1 MSLSLGLYRLQQVDL
16 QIDQIQARLDAI
28 RQTLENDAEIL
39 RARENFEA
47 ARQAQFQKEHALREA
62 EAATREQRIKIE
74 QVEARLYSG
83 LVKNPK
89 ELQDLQNEAAAL
101 KRHLGT
107 LEERELE
114 AIIAAEQ
121 AEERL
126 QQAGKWLEETS
137 VRRSE
142 RLQQLVGEQN
152 ALEKK
157 LEQLNAERL
166 ATRSALTAELLSVYQ
181 NLRQQRH
188 GVAVAQV
195 SDNSCAACGT
205 TLTAALQ
212 QIARSPSQLAH
223 CPSCGRIL
231 FAG

>member
-16 QIDQIQARLDAI
+16 QIDQIKVRLDAI
-28 RQTLENDAEIL
+28 RQTLENDSEL
-39 RARENFEA
+39 RQARENFEV
-47 ARQAQFQKEHALREA
+47 ARQVKFQKEHALREA
-62 EAATREQRIKIE
+62 EAATREQRLKIE
-74 QVEARLYSG
+74 QTEARLYSG

-101 KRHLGT
+101 KRHLVT

-114 AIIAAEQ
+114 AMIEAEQ
-121 AEERL
+121 AEEGL
-126 QQAGKWLEETS
+126 QQAGKLLEETQL
-137 VRRSE
+137 RRGE
-142 RLQQLVGEQN
+142 HLQQLVAEQN

-157 LEQLNAERL
+157 LEQLSAERL
-166 ATRSALTAELLSVYQ
+166 ATRSALTAELLNTYE
-181 NLRQQRH
+181 NLRQQRR

-212 QIARSPSQLAH
+212 QAARSTSQLAH
-223 CPSCGRIL
+223 CPTCGRIL

>member
-16 QIDQIQARLDAI
+16 QIDQIKARLDAI
-28 RQTLENDAEIL
+28 RQTLENDREL
-39 RARENFEA
+39 RQARENFEA
-47 ARQAQFQKEHALREA
+47 ARQVQFQKEHALREA
-62 EAATREQRIKIE
+62 EAATREQRLKIE
-74 QVEARLYSG
+74 QTEARLYSG

-101 KRHLGT
+101 KRHLVT

-114 AIIAAEQ
+114 AMIEAEQ
-121 AEERL
+121 AEEGL
-126 QQAGKWLEETS
+126 QQAGKLLEETQL
-137 VRRSE
+137 RRGE
-142 RLQQLVGEQN
+142 HLQQLVAEQN

-157 LEQLNAERL
+157 LEQLSAERL
-166 ATRSALTAELLSVYQ
+166 ATRSALTAELLNTYES
-181 NLRQQRH
+181 LRQQRR

-195 SDNSCAACGT
+195 SDNSCAACGA

-212 QIARSPSQLAH
+212 QAARSTSQLAH
-223 CPSCGRIL
+223 CPTCGRIL

>member
-16 QIDQIQARLDAI
+16 QIDQITARLDAI
-28 RQTLENDAEIL
+28 RQTLENDAEI
-39 RARENFEA
+39 RQARENFET
-47 ARQAQFQKEHALREA
+47 ARQEKFQKEHALREA
-62 EAATREQRIKIE
+62 ETATREQRLKIE
-74 QVEARLYSG
+74 QTEARLYSG

-89 ELQDLQNEAAAL
+89 ELQDLQSETAAL
-101 KRHLGT
+101 KRHLAT

-114 AIIAAEQ
+114 AMIAAEE
-121 AEERL
+121 AEEHFQHATKL
-126 QQAGKWLEETS
+126 LEEIKLY
-137 VRRSE
+137 RNE
-142 RLQQLVGEQN
+142 QLQQLLDEQS

-157 LEQLNAERL
+157 LAQLNAERT
-166 ATRSALTAELLSVYQ
+166 ATCSALTGGLLSTYEG
-181 NLRQQRH
+181 LRQQRH

-212 QIARSPSQLAH
+212 QAARSTSQLAH
-223 CPSCGRIL
+223 CPTCGRIL